1 MEEKELIL
9 YLKKAKPADEVISSF
24 TEAIGNVP
32 TPWKKGDVI
41 TFPDTI
47 KGNAFKTKIGVR
59 KHEYI
64 VVHVKSADGNERQAN
79 FFPSLFRR
87 RIRRYTWDRVDGEVV
102 NIPTNDFVAAGG
114 SIVTEIYN
122 KSRKVNDVV
131 TAVLGKSIRISE
143 VHVVL
148 SLEFGSTNL
157 ENAKI
162 YDFEPE
168 GWTIGDA
175 PVDTPEGATTDS
187 DAIKNTYDNSVGNGH
202 HNGHEWVDLG
212 LSVKW
217 ATCNVGASSPEDY
230 GDYFAWGETETKETY
245 ESYNSLIHGF
255 SISDLESQGYI
266 DSEGNLTPLHDAAT
280 ANWGGN
286 WRMPTKE
293 EIEELEKECLWKW
306 TTLNGIKGY
315 KITGLNN
322 NCIFLPAKGD
332 PSYYYGNFWSSTRYN
347 VSNFDTAY
355 VLSYIFG
362 DCYKVAFHDV
372 GLHYCYYCSNVR
384 PVLE

>member
-1 MEEKELIL
+1 MEDLEL
-9 YLKKAKPADEVISSF
+9 YLPIKRTSDEPISSF
-24 TEAIGNVP
+24 TEVIGNVP
-32 TPWKKGDVI
+32 TPWEKGDVI
-41 TFPDTI
+41 TFPATI
-47 KGNAFKTKIGVR
+47 ENNSFKTKIGN
-59 KHEYI
+59 KKYEYI
-64 VVHVKSADGNERQAN
+64 VVHVKSVDGSERQAD

-87 RIRRYTWDRVDGEVV
+87 RVRKYYREETNGVEKVIQ
-102 NIPTNDFVAAGG
+102 TNDFLVAGG
-114 SIVTEIYN
+114 SIVTEIYD

-148 SLEFGSTNL
+148 SIEYGSTNL
-157 ENAKI
+157 ELAKI

-187 DAIKNTYDNSVGNGH
+187 DTLKNTYDNGVRNGH

-245 ESYNSLIHGF
+245 ESYNSLIRGF

-293 EIEELEKECLWKW
+293 EIEELEEECSWKW

-315 KITGLNN
+315 KITGLND
-322 NCIFLPAKGD
+322 NCIFLPAQGD

-347 VSNFDTAY
+347 FSNFYTAY

-362 DCYKVAFHDV
+362 DCYKAAFHEV
-372 GLHYCYYCSNVR
+372 GLHRCYYCSNVR